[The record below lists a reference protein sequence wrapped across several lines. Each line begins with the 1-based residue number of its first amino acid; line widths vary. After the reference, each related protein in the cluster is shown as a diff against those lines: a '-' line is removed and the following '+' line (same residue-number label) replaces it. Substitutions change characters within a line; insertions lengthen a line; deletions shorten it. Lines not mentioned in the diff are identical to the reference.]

1 MEKRLVELIK
11 HCTSCEECRDEDIA
25 AHLIANGV
33 FVPLCK
39 IGDPIYMLIY
49 DKCECPGERWYVS
62 EPNTVTNVSATGFY
76 TDAGFTDHEPW
87 YLIGDEWFLSEEEAQ
102 KLANE
107 RNALDRIKK
116 E

>member
-39 IGDPIYMLIY
+39 PGDVLYYVFY
-49 DKCECPGERWYVS
+49 DKNEEDGCKWIVGDGLVVTDVS
-62 EPNTVTNVSATGFY
+62 
-76 TDAGFTDHEPW
+76 
-87 YLIGDEWFLSEEEAQ
+87 LIGWYTSEFIEPDPWSRIGKDVFLKKEKAE
-102 KLANE
+102 KLAN
-107 RNALDRIKK
+107 ALNELDLIEK